1 MSQVIVLAK
10 HLYVYQKSVTKG
22 PSKKKKQ
29 KKMENIYR
37 YFWQKKILFLLYI
50 SFADVDH
57 DIRDDQRKKLL
68 KNDM

>member
-1 MSQVIVLAK
+1 MCIKKVLLKVQAK
-10 HLYVYQKSVTKG
+10 N
-22 PSKKKKQ
+22 KKKKL
-29 KKMENIYR
+29 ENIYK